1 MECENVRP
9 IADERRR
16 LNTLHGLGLL
26 DTPPEER
33 FDRVTRAAAAA
44 FRAPIAAVSLIDA
57 RRQWY
62 KSRVGTEIC
71 ETARDIA
78 FCGHTITQDD
88 VFVVR
93 DARIDARFKDNPL
106 VTGPPHIRFYAG
118 APLIA
123 GDGSHLGAVCV
134 IDTVPRDA
142 LSAAETARLAR
153 LAGMVTDE
161 IEVRARVVKISRRRF
176 AVTKIAA
183 FAVAFAVCVMLVALA
198 PSLGLSQGIALAGGL
213 LIIACAGTLADW
225 RTARRSDG
233 LRQRAARALQNVL
246 GGPIFVDDQIVERGE
261 VKERLRQVAADNAT
275 WREILR
281 TQGITDRLDRSEDI
295 AAARLRLIE
304 GLLHK
309 RSGAGLGQDQLPALC
324 DYATDH
330 LQSAIQETEGAAFTV
345 LDRLQSVDAL
355 IGVFGDFVRESD
367 RESKTLM
374 DRSGHSVSRND
385 SFIQSLVSYLHK
397 RVDDTQAER
406 ERFTRIVED
415 TRTLQV
421 SVEAI
426 GQIVNTTNM
435 LALNATI
442 EATRAGEAG
451 RGFAVVATE
460 VRELAGQT
468 RAAVDSIKAGLTRF
482 QDTIRRQLDDGA
494 SDQRIA
500 AERQLLDEL
509 GGQLNALGTGFA
521 QMADHQRGILDEMER
536 LGGEIGAAMRG
547 AIGEMQFQDVVRQ
560 RLESVMR
567 GISALKDQDADT
579 AFEMMQEQETVG
591 SGGAMIELF

>member
-1 MECENVRP
+1 MRP

-16 LNTLHGLGLL
+16 LNTLHGLGVL

-44 FRAPIAAVSLIDA
+44 FRAPMAAVSLIDE
-57 RRQWY
+57 RRQWF
-62 KSRVGTEIC
+62 KSRIGIEVC
-71 ETARDIA
+71 ETARDVA
-78 FCGHTITQDD
+78 FCRHTIRQDD

-93 DARIDARFKDNPL
+93 DATKDARFKDNPL
-106 VTGPPHIRFYAG
+106 VTGAPHIRFYAG

-123 GDGSHLGAVCV
+123 ADGSHLGALCV
-134 IDTVPRDA
+134 IDTEPRA
-142 LSAAETARLAR
+142 AFGAAEIALLAR
-153 LAGMVTDE
+153 LAGLATDE
-161 IEVRARVVKISRRRF
+161 IELRARVVQISRRRLAF
-176 AVTKIAA
+176 SEIAA
-183 FAVAFAVCVMLVALA
+183 FCIAFAVCVMLLALVQ
-198 PSLGLSQGIALAGGL
+198 SLGLPQGLALAGGL
-213 LIIACAGTLADW
+213 VVTVVTGTLADW
-225 RTARRSDG
+225 RAARRRDG
-233 LRQRAARALQNVL
+233 RRRGAARALQHVL
-246 GGPIFVDDQIVERGE
+246 SGPILLDDQILEHDE
-261 VKERLRQVAADNAT
+261 LKERLRQVAADNAM
-275 WREILR
+275 WRDILR
-281 TQGITDRLDRSEDI
+281 TQGATQGLDRFDDI
-295 AAARLRLIE
+295 AAARHRLIE
-304 GLLHK
+304 DLLHK
-309 RSGAGLGQDQLPALC
+309 QSAAGLGQDQLPALC
-324 DYATDH
+324 DYATEH
-330 LQSAIQETEGAAFTV
+330 LQSAIRETEGAAFTV

-367 RESKTLM
+367 RESKTLI
-374 DRSGHSVSRND
+374 DRSGHSVARND
-385 SFIQSLVSYLHK
+385 SFIQSLVAYLHK

-406 ERFTRIVED
+406 ERFTRIVDD

-426 GQIVNTTNM
+426 GQIVSTTNM

-509 GGQLNALGTGFA
+509 RGQLNALGTGYA
-521 QMADHQRGILDEMER
+521 QMADHQRRILDEMER
-536 LGGEIGAAMRG
+536 MGSEIGAAMRG

-579 AFEMMQEQETVG
+579 AFEMMQEKETVG